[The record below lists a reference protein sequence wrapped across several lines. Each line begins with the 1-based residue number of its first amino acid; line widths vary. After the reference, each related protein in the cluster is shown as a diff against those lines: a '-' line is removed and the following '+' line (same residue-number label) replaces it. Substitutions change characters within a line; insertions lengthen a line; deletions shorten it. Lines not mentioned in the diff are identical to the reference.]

1 MLIIFATD
9 LANMPSSP
17 APEVILFA
25 LLAIGGTIL
34 AIPGQHRQQQQQ
46 QQQQQQL
53 LAVGDAI
60 LAIPGHQQQ
69 QQQDFLQT

>member
-1 MLIIFATD
+1 
-9 LANMPSSP
+9 MPSSP

-34 AIPGQHRQQQQQ
+34 AIPGQHQQQ

-53 LAVGDAI
+53 LAVGGAI
-60 LAIPGHQQQ
+60 LAIPGQHQQQ
-69 QQQDFLQT
+69 QQQDYLQT

>member
-1 MLIIFATD
+1 
-9 LANMPSSP
+9 MPSSP

-46 QQQQQQL
+46 QL
-53 LAVGDAI
+53 LAVGGAI
-60 LAIPGHQQQ
+60 LAIPGQHQQQ
-69 QQQDFLQT
+69 QQKDYLQT

>member
-1 MLIIFATD
+1 
-9 LANMPSSP
+9 MPSSP